1 MSHDLLDS
9 AALSLHLEMHLASAH
24 EDLVLAGRA

>member
-9 AALSLHLEMHLASAH
+9 AALSLHLEMHVTAGH
-24 EDLVLAGRA
+24 EDLVLGRRA